1 MPSEDVV
8 IEIELVPITSY
19 DDPDDY
25 LSWDETVIDE
35 ISVLSEEDKQYTALD
50 FNQKLKLNIDITKF
64 WNSNNLLD
72 REEFES
78 SNEDVIPDDALKF
91 EPIKTSMGYIH
102 GGSIVVD
109 LKKVNPGTATIYF
122 YMDGNNGRGAGL
134 MRTFTVKPYGE
145 VEVDT
150 IDIPFEVSNDTSVND
165 IENMHINI
173 TDKEHIYGSNEEE
186 IQSYTLSEL
195 NKMEGT
201 FKYIEGHSYLITA
214 MHSIY
219 NEEKGA

>member
-1 MPSEDVV
+1 MIYRGCVVRIEKTYKGEIDFVAIKDGKKCFIQVAYLLSSEDVV

-35 ISVLSEEDKQYTALD
+35 ISVLSEEDKQYAALD

-64 WNSNNLLD
+64 GNSNNLLD

-78 SNEDVIPDDALKF
+78 SNEDVIPVDALKF

-109 LKKVNPGTATIYF
+109 LKK
-122 YMDGNNGRGAGL
+122 
-134 MRTFTVKPYGE
+134 
-145 VEVDT
+145 
-150 IDIPFEVSNDTSVND
+150 
-165 IENMHINI
+165 
-173 TDKEHIYGSNEEE
+173 
-186 IQSYTLSEL
+186 
-195 NKMEGT
+195 
-201 FKYIEGHSYLITA
+201 
-214 MHSIY
+214 
-219 NEEKGA
+219 

>member
-35 ISVLSEEDKQYTALD
+35 ISVLSEEDKHYTALD

-64 WNSNNLLD
+64 GNSNNLLD

-78 SNEDVIPDDALKF
+78 SNEDVIPVDALKF
-91 EPIKTSMGYIH
+91 ESIKTSMGYIH
-102 GGSIVVD
+102 GESIVVD

-122 YMDGNNGRGAGL
+122 YMDAI
-134 MRTFTVKPYGE
+134 M
-145 VEVDT
+145 VEV
-150 IDIPFEVSNDTSVND
+150 P
-165 IENMHINI
+165 
-173 TDKEHIYGSNEEE
+173 
-186 IQSYTLSEL
+186 
-195 NKMEGT
+195 
-201 FKYIEGHSYLITA
+201 A
-214 MHSIY
+214 
-219 NEEKGA
+219 